1 MDSKETILFNAMELF
16 GQKGF
21 EGTSVRE
28 IATAANV
35 NLAMISYYFGSKEKL
50 FENVVEYKASGIKG
64 VFAELEKSSIPQIEK
79 IDKIIDSYI
88 ERMFSNP
95 QFHHLLHRELSLG
108 QRPQMHDAITE
119 ILLRNVVT
127 IKVIMQNGIDS
138 GEFKTVDTEL
148 TIATLIGT
156 INHLLISEAMCRKLL
171 QKNKDFNPFKSKKL
185 KERVSEHLKQLMRSH
200 LLVNNKS
207 DKR

>member
-1 MDSKETILFNAMELF
+1 MNTKETILSTAMKLF

-21 EGTSVRE
+21 EGTSVRD
-28 IATAANV
+28 IAKAADV
-35 NLAMISYYFGSKEKL
+35 NLAMINYYFGSKEKL

-64 VFAELEKSSIPQIEK
+64 VFAELEKSSIPQIDK
-79 IDKIIDSYI
+79 VYKIIDSYI
-88 ERMFSNP
+88 ERMFSTP
-95 QFHHLLHRELSLG
+95 EFHHLLHRELSLD
-108 QRPQMHDAITE
+108 QRPQMHEAITE
-119 ILLRNVVT
+119 ILLRNVLT
-127 IKVIMQNGIDS
+127 IKSIMQNGIDS

-200 LLVNNKS
+200 LLINNKS